1 VPWSLSG
8 PGPDAGAASRN
19 PVLLRRAATA
29 LILAPIVL
37 ASIALGKWA
46 ILVVLLVVIAGA
58 AYELSRALEPLPL
71 VAALGA
77 GALPLLLS
85 IPYHQT
91 GVLAGA
97 VAGLPWALM
106 WLAGKPETR
115 TLRAVLAVLL
125 MSLWVGVPL
134 AHLGLFPRSQAG
146 VVLILIA
153 VVGPWI
159 SDSGAYFAGRL
170 FGRRLLVPSIS
181 PNKTVEG
188 SVGGLLITMLI
199 VGPLAYQLLDFT
211 VAKALIIGAGVSVS
225 SQCGDLFESSLK
237 RILDVKDLGN
247 FLPGHGGILDRVDS
261 LLFTAPAVY
270 YISLLV

>member
-1 VPWSLSG
+1 M
-8 PGPDAGAASRN
+8 
-19 PVLLRRAATA
+19 LRWRAATA
-29 LILAPIVL
+29 LVLAPIAL

-46 ILVVLLVVIAGA
+46 ILLILLVVIAGA
-58 AYELSRALEPLPL
+58 AYELSRALEPLPFL
-71 VAALGA
+71 AAFGA

-91 GVLAGA
+91 GILAGA
-97 VAGLPWALM
+97 LAGLPWALF
-106 WLAGKPETR
+106 WLAGKPEAR

-125 MSLWVGVPL
+125 MSLWVGAPL
-134 AHLGLFPRSQAG
+134 AHLGLFPHTRYG
-146 VVLILIA
+146 IVLILIA

-159 SDSGAYFAGRL
+159 SDSGAYFAGRF
-170 FGRRLLVPSIS
+170 FGRHLLFPSLS
-181 PNKTVEG
+181 PKKTIEG
-188 SVGGLLITMLI
+188 GVGGLLLTLLI
-199 VGPLAYQLLDFT
+199 VAPVAYLLLDFGP
-211 VAKALIIGAGVSVS
+211 AKALIIGVVVSLA

-247 FLPGHGGILDRVDS
+247 FLPGHGGVLDRVDS

>member
-1 VPWSLSG
+1 
-8 PGPDAGAASRN
+8 
-19 PVLLRRAATA
+19 VLRWRAATA
-29 LILAPIVL
+29 LVLAPIAL
-37 ASIALGKWA
+37 ASIAIGKWA
-46 ILVVLLVVIAGA
+46 VIAVLLVVIAGA
-58 AYELSRALEPLPL
+58 AYELSRALEPLPF
-71 VAALGA
+71 VAAIGA

-85 IPYHQT
+85 IPYQET
-91 GVLAGA
+91 GLLAGA
-97 VAGLPWALM
+97 VAGLPWALI
-106 WLAGKPETR
+106 WLTARPETR

-134 AHLGLFPRSQAG
+134 AHLGLFPRSRDG

-170 FGRRLLVPSIS
+170 FGRNLLFPTLS

-188 SVGGLLITMLI
+188 SVGGLLLTVLI
-199 VGPLAYQLLDFT
+199 VAPLALQFLDFT
-211 VAKALIIGAGVSVS
+211 FAKALVMGAGVSVS

-237 RILDVKDLGN
+237 RILAVKDLGN
-247 FLPGHGGILDRVDS
+247 FLPGHGGVLDRVDS

>member
-1 VPWSLSG
+1 M
-8 PGPDAGAASRN
+8 
-19 PVLLRRAATA
+19 LRWRTVTA
-29 LILAPIVL
+29 LVLAPLTLAAIV
-37 ASIALGKWA
+37 LGKWA
-46 ILVVLLVVIAGA
+46 IFAVLLLVIAGA
-58 AYELSRALEPLPL
+58 AYELARALEPLPFL
-71 VAALGA
+71 AAFGA

-85 IPYHQT
+85 IPYQET

-97 VAGLPWALM
+97 IAGLPWALI

-125 MSLWVGVPL
+125 MSLWVGAPL
-134 AHLGLFPRSQAG
+134 AHLVLFPSSRYG

-170 FGRRLLVPSIS
+170 FGRHSMFPTLS
-181 PNKTVEG
+181 PKKTIEG
-188 SVGGLLITMLI
+188 GAGGLLLTVLI
-199 VGPLAYQLLDFT
+199 VAPISFQLLGYSLT
-211 VAKALIIGAGVSVS
+211 KALLIGAVVSVS
-225 SQCGDLFESSLK
+225 SQAGDLFESSLK
-237 RILDVKDLGN
+237 RILDVKDLGT
-247 FLPGHGGILDRVDS
+247 FLPGHGGVLDRVDS

>member
-1 VPWSLSG
+1 M
-8 PGPDAGAASRN
+8 
-19 PVLLRRAATA
+19 LRWRAATA
-29 LILAPIVL
+29 LVLAPIAL

-46 ILVVLLVVIAGA
+46 VLAVLLVVIAGA
-58 AYELSRALEPLPL
+58 AYELSRALEPLPF

-91 GVLAGA
+91 GILAGA
-97 VAGLPWALM
+97 VASLPWALL

-125 MSLWVGVPL
+125 MALWVGVPL
-134 AHLGLFPRSQAG
+134 AHLVLFPRSRDG

-159 SDSGAYFAGRL
+159 SDSGAYFAGRF
-170 FGRRLLVPSIS
+170 FGRNLLLPSLS
-181 PNKTVEG
+181 PNKTIEG
-188 SVGGLLITMLI
+188 GVGGLLLTILI
-199 VGPLAYQLLDFT
+199 IAPLSYQLLDFT
-211 VAKALIIGAGVSVS
+211 VAKALIIGAGVSLS

-237 RILDVKDLGN
+237 RILDVKDLGT
-247 FLPGHGGILDRVDS
+247 FLPGHGGVLDRVDS

>member
-1 VPWSLSG
+1 
-8 PGPDAGAASRN
+8 
-19 PVLLRRAATA
+19 VLLRRAATA
-29 LILAPIVL
+29 LVLAPIVL

-46 ILVVLLVVIAGA
+46 VISALLLVIAGA
-58 AYELSRALEPLPL
+58 AYELSRALEPLPF

-91 GVLAGA
+91 GILAGA
-97 VAGLPWALM
+97 LAGLPWALI
-106 WLAGKPETR
+106 WLSARPETR

-134 AHLGLFPRSQAG
+134 AHLGLFPRSRYG

-153 VVGPWI
+153 VVGPWV
-159 SDSGAYFAGRL
+159 SDSGAYFAGRF
-170 FGRRLLVPSIS
+170 FGRNLLFPSLS

-188 SVGGLLITMLI
+188 SVGGLLLTVVI
-199 VGPLAYQLLDFT
+199 VTPLALQFLDFPF
-211 VAKALIIGAGVSVS
+211 AKALVMGAGVSVS

-247 FLPGHGGILDRVDS
+247 FLPGHGGVLDRVDS
-261 LLFTAPAVY
+261 LLFTAPTVY

>member
-1 VPWSLSG
+1 
-8 PGPDAGAASRN
+8 
-19 PVLLRRAATA
+19 VLLRRAATA

-170 FGRRLLVPSIS
+170 FGRRLLVPRIS

-247 FLPGHGGILDRVDS
+247 FLPGHGGVLDRVDS
-261 LLFTAPAVY
+261 LLFTAPTVY